1 MSDDLNEPFDELMR
15 RALSEEADRIEPADA
30 LPEIRARAHAQRR
43 PAARRPWLLT
53 VGAAA
58 VGTAA
63 AIGAFAVFNGHQNSA
78 NNGDAVAGAG
88 TTTTASG
95 VPSAKSPATTSAPSV
110 LPTAATLTPSTGPA
124 PTVVPTERG
133 KPEQAVK
140 SALVPVYWLGN
151 RTGSQAGADPTPT
164 VTAKAVKL
172 YRTWAKVSG
181 RPAEQAV
188 RIMTSKGPSDPD
200 YYTVWRG
207 AEVNAVTR
215 TDGVVTVDFKELPAA
230 SLDPD
235 VADVAA
241 QQLIYTVQGALHTST
256 EPVQITRQGRAG
268 AKLFGQI
275 DTSTPL
281 GRAQAADVQ
290 ALVWIDSPVDGQTTT
305 SPVTIQGTANAFEAT
320 VNYQVT
326 NLKTRKTS
334 KSVVNTKEGQK
345 FSPFLIELKLT
356 PGPYQ
361 IDAYLI
367 SDADGTISDS
377 DSKSIIVR

>member
-1 MSDDLNEPFDELMR
+1 MSDHSKDPFDELMR
-15 RALSEEADRIEPADA
+15 QALAEEADRIEPADA

-63 AIGAFAVFNGHQNSA
+63 AIGAFTIFNGTQNSA
-78 NNGDAVAGAG
+78 NDGDAVAGPD
-88 TTTTASG
+88 TVTTATG
-95 VPSAKSPATTSAPSV
+95 VPSAKSPATTSAP
-110 LPTAATLTPSTGPA
+110 TAATLSPTTGPE
-124 PTVVPTERG
+124 PTIATTERG
-133 KPEQAVK
+133 KPEQVVK
-140 SALVPVYWLGN
+140 SAVVPVYWLGN
-151 RTGSQAGADPTPT
+151 RTGSHAGDDPTPIT
-164 VTAKAVKL
+164 KAQSVKL
-172 YRTWAKVSG
+172 YRTWANVTG

-188 RIMTSKGPSDPD
+188 RIMTSKQPSDPD
-200 YYTVWRG
+200 YYSVWRG

-215 TDGVVTVDFKELPAA
+215 TDGMVTVDFKELPATR
-230 SLDPD
+230 LDPD

-241 QQLIYTVQGALHTST
+241 QQLIYTVQGALHTSS

-290 ALVWIDSPVDGQTTT
+290 ALVWIDSPVDGQTAA

-320 VNYQVT
+320 VNYQIT

-356 PGPYQ
+356 PGPYR
-361 IDAYLI
+361 INAYLI
-367 SDADGTISDS
+367 SDADGTVSDS

>member
-1 MSDDLNEPFDELMR
+1 MSDHPNDPFDELMR
-15 RALSEEADRIEPADA
+15 RALAEEADRIEPADA

-43 PAARRPWLLT
+43 PVARRPWLLT

-63 AIGAFAVFNGHQNSA
+63 AIGAFAVFNGNQNTA
-78 NNGDAVAGAG
+78 NDGDAVAGPG
-88 TTTTASG
+88 TTTSATGA
-95 VPSAKSPATTSAPSV
+95 PSAKSPATTDAPSN
-110 LPTAATLTPSTGPA
+110 LPTTATLPPTTGPA

-133 KPEQAVK
+133 KPEQVVK

-151 RTGSQAGADPTPT
+151 RTGNQAGTDPTPI
-164 VTAKAVKL
+164 VKAQSVKL

-188 RIMTSKGPSDPD
+188 RIMTSKQPSDPD

-290 ALVWIDSPVDGQTTT
+290 ALVWIDSPADGETTT

-334 KSVVNTKEGQK
+334 KSVVNTKQGQK

-361 IDAYLI
+361 INAYLI
-367 SDADGTISDS
+367 SEADGTISDS